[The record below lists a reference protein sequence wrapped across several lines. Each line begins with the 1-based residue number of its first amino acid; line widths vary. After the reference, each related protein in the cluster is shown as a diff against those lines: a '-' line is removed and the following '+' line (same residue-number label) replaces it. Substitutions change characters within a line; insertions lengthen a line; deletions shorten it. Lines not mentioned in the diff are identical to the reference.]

1 MKAKETASEPSR
13 KGRLSLEWSGKGC
26 CEETR
31 KKFTFESG
39 GGERGRTKTGIEE
52 ERSNSN
58 SNLQVKRAPA
68 HPASLMRGGSASK

>member
-1 MKAKETASEPSR
+1 M
-13 KGRLSLEWSGKGC
+13 GRVVVRRRE
-26 CEETR
+26 